1 LFICFPLFGPVPLK
15 KTGDTVDLGFSG
27 RTIELVWFLKPCL
40 GVGME
45 VRAGVVIG
53 CLGGCQGDPFGCVVS
68 GSAWKAERRLFGVA
82 FGYYGGEAI
91 D

>member
-1 LFICFPLFGPVPLK
+1 
-15 KTGDTVDLGFSG
+15 
-27 RTIELVWFLKPCL
+27 
-40 GVGME
+40 
-45 VRAGVVIG
+45 
-53 CLGGCQGDPFGCVVS
+53 VVS